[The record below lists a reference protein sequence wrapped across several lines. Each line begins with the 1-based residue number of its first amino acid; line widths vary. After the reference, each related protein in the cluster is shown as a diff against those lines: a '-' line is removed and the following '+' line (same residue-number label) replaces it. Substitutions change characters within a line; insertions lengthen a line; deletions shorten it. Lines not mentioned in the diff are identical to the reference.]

1 MAAKK
6 KSAKK
11 VAKKAAK
18 KAAKKPVKSSAKKS
32 VKKVVKKSVKKVAK
46 KATKASARKVVKVK
60 LKTAV
65 TQASVQDYLR
75 GLPDAEQRAD
85 ALALERVFA
94 AVTGK
99 PARMWGGAIVGYG
112 DYSYVGKSGRSAD
125 FFLCGF
131 SPRKGKFALYALGS
145 FVRHA
150 DLLAKLGKHQ
160 IGGGCLYIKRLADVD
175 PRVLETLVKTTYAR
189 AQELGPT
196 MTNPRD

>member
-6 KSAKK
+6 KS
-11 VAKKAAK
+11 AKKAAK

-32 VKKVVKKSVKKVAK
+32 VKKVVKKAVKKVAK
-46 KATKASARKVVKVK
+46 SPARKVVKAK
-60 LKTAV
+60 LKTVA

-75 GLPDAEQRAD
+75 GLPDTEQRAD
-85 ALALERVFA
+85 AIALERVFA

-112 DYSYVGKSGRSAD
+112 DYSYVGKSGRAGD

-131 SPRKGKFALYALGS
+131 SPRQGKFALYALGS
-145 FVRHA
+145 FVRQT
-150 DLLAKLGKHQ
+150 DLLAKLGKYQ
-160 IGGGCLYIKRLADVD
+160 VGGSCLYIKRLADVD
-175 PRVLETLVKTTYAR
+175 PQVLQTLVKTTYAR

>member
-1 MAAKK
+1 
-6 KSAKK
+6 
-11 VAKKAAK
+11 
-18 KAAKKPVKSSAKKS
+18 
-32 VKKVVKKSVKKVAK
+32 VKKVVKKVVKKAAK
-46 KATKASARKVVKVK
+46 APARKVVKVT

-65 TQASVQDYLR
+65 TQASVQGYLR

-85 ALALERVFA
+85 AIALERVFA
-94 AVTGK
+94 EVTGK

-112 DYSYVGKSGRSAD
+112 DYSYVGKSGRGAD

-131 SPRKGKFALYALGS
+131 SPRKGKFALYSLGS

-150 DLLAKLGKHQ
+150 DLLAELGKHQ

-175 PRVLETLVKTTYAR
+175 PQVLRSLVKTTYAR

>member
-1 MAAKK
+1 MAVKKKAAKK
-6 KSAKK
+6 AAKK

-18 KAAKKPVKSSAKKS
+18 KSVKKSAKKPAKKAAKKVAEAPAK
-32 VKKVVKKSVKKVAK
+32 AP
-46 KATKASARKVVKVK
+46 ARKVVKAK
-60 LKTAV
+60 LKTVA

-85 ALALERVFA
+85 AIALERVFA
-94 AVTGK
+94 EVTGK

-112 DYSYVGKSGRSAD
+112 DYSYVGKSGRGAD

-145 FVRHA
+145 FVRNA

-175 PRVLETLVKTTYAR
+175 PRVLHTLVKTTYAR
-189 AQELGPT
+189 ATELGPT